1 MRFVIGSR
9 GSKLALWQAEY
20 VSELL
25 QLKGAQTEIKIIETK
40 GDKILNQALSEIG
53 SKGLFT
59 EELENELRAGTI
71 DLAVHSAK
79 DMPSFIPEELE
90 LVAFSER
97 EKVNDVVL
105 SLRKD
110 LTIALAV
117 QEGLKIGTSST
128 RRRACLK
135 HYYPGIA
142 LVDMR
147 GNLQTRM
154 RKMEE
159 GACDAMILAYA
170 GVYRMGMDS
179 FITEELDEDR
189 FTPAV
194 GQGCLAIETSKS
206 LAQTKREFIREA
218 LNNAETEF
226 CLLAERSFLSTME
239 GGCSVPVFALA
250 ELRSDIIHIKGGVVS
265 LDGAQRIQSQD
276 QDHKKNAVALGKSL
290 ADYIISQGGGKI
302 LEEIKRLKN
311 EKH

>member
-1 MRFVIGSR
+1 MRFVIGTR
-9 GSKLALWQAEY
+9 GSKLALWQAEH
-20 VSELL
+20 VSDLL
-25 QLKGAQTEIKIIETK
+25 QLKGAQTEIKIIDTK

-59 EELENELRAGTI
+59 EELENELREGTI

-79 DMPSFIPEELE
+79 DMPSFIPEGLE

-97 EKVNDVVL
+97 EKVNDVLVSLKKNLTL
-105 SLRKD
+105 SQ
-110 LTIALAV
+110 AV
-117 QEGLKIGTSST
+117 EQGLKIGTSST

-135 HYYPGIA
+135 HYYPGIQ

-170 GVYRMGMDS
+170 GVFRMDMDQ

-194 GQGCLAIETSKS
+194 GQGCLAIETATSLEQSKRNF
-206 LAQTKREFIREA
+206 LRDV
-218 LNNAETEF
+218 LNNDKTES
-226 CLLAERSFLSTME
+226 CLLAERSYLARME

-250 ELRSDIIHIKGGVVS
+250 TLRGDILYIKGGVVS
-265 LDGAQRIQSQD
+265 LDGVQRIQSED
-276 QDHKKNAVALGKSL
+276 QDHQLNALALGKRL
-290 ADYIISQGGGKI
+290 ADHIIAQGGGEI
-302 LEEIKRLKN
+302 LEEIKRHK
-311 EKH
+311 K

>member
-1 MRFVIGSR
+1 MRFVIGTR

-20 VSELL
+20 VSEVL
-25 QLKGAQTEIKIIETK
+25 QLEGAQTEIKIIETK

-59 EELENELRAGTI
+59 EELENELREGTI

-79 DMPSFIPEELE
+79 DMPSFIPEGLE
-90 LVAFSER
+90 LIAFSER
-97 EKVNDVVL
+97 EKVNDVLV
-105 SLRKD
+105 SLRKG
-110 LTIALAV
+110 LTIAQAV

-135 HYYPGIA
+135 HYYPGIQ

-170 GVYRMGMDS
+170 GVFRMDMDRY
-179 FITEELDEDR
+179 IAEELDEDR

-194 GQGCLAIETSKS
+194 GQGCLAIEASTS
-206 LAQTKREFIREA
+206 LEQAKRDFLRDV
-218 LNNAETEF
+218 LNNANTEY
-226 CLLAERSFLSTME
+226 CLLAERAYLAKME

-250 ELRSDIIHIKGGVVS
+250 TLHGDTLRIKGGVVS
-265 LDGAQRIQSQD
+265 LDGVQRIQSED
-276 QDHKKNAVALGKSL
+276 QDHKHNALALGKRL
-290 ADYIISQGGGKI
+290 AEHIIAQGGGEI
-302 LEEIKRLKN
+302 LEEIKRHK
-311 EKH
+311 K

>member
-25 QLKGAQTEIKIIETK
+25 QLKGAQTEIKIIETR

-90 LVAFSER
+90 LIAFSER

-110 LTIALAV
+110 LTIAVAV

-128 RRRACLK
+128 RRRACLQ
-135 HYYPGIA
+135 HYYPGIQ

-154 RKMEE
+154 QKMEA
-159 GACDAMILAYA
+159 GSCDAMILAYA
-170 GVYRMGMDS
+170 GVYRMNMS
-179 FITEELDEDR
+179 NFITEELDQDR

-194 GQGCLAIETSKS
+194 GQGCLAIETALA
-206 LAQTKREFIREA
+206 LAQDKRNFIRET

-226 CLLAERSFLSTME
+226 CLLAERSYLATME

-250 ELRSDIIHIKGGVVS
+250 ELQGDVIHMKGGVVS
-265 LDGAQRIQSQD
+265 LDGVNRIQSQD
-276 QDHKKNAVALGKSL
+276 QDHKLNAIALGKRL
-290 ADYIISQGGGKI
+290 ADSIIGQGGKEI
-302 LEEIKRLKN
+302 LEEIKRLK
-311 EKH
+311 K